1 MSTPS
6 ERRANSGG
14 TTVREA
20 VDDYL
25 RYKIK
30 ADGSETTMRSPLYR
44 FARHCRNELGVE
56 LVGDLEPTHVR
67 RFSEHLYDKVKLED
81 DPDERLAASTA
92 QTYFAYV
99 RAFLSWCVR
108 EQHLETNPANTN
120 TAEDPLPQ
128 DDGKRKTQY
137 WSDRDRKQLE
147 HYATKR
153 VDMALEGT
161 IRTDAQTALR
171 DRAIVVMLG
180 GTGAR
185 GAELFADPKDDK
197 RPGLRWSD
205 VDFDRQLI
213 EVYGKSRE
221 YEEAPFPESVH
232 NVLDR
237 WYGFLEPPT
246 DEWPVFPTGHYGSK
260 KDRLEE
266 TVSEEAV
273 SAALEGRGDAGKT
286 EVLDSLHREHEVP
299 PPSISKEGVRR
310 LLKRLTKEANIDPDG
325 DYDYLTLHG
334 ARRALGRDLYANGM
348 SEKAQ
353 EALRH
358 QSIETTH
365 EAYSDLQME
374 DVSKSI
380 DEVRE

>member
-6 ERRANSGG
+6 ERRPTPEG
-14 TTVREA
+14 TTVHEA
-20 VDDYL
+20 VEDYL

-30 ADGSETTMRSPLYR
+30 ADGSETTMRSPLES
-44 FARHCRNELGVE
+44 FADHCKDERGVGCVGELA
-56 LVGDLEPTHVR
+56 DQDIR
-67 RFSEHLYDKVKLED
+67 SYSEHLYDRVMI
-81 DPDERLAASTA
+81 DENLAASTA
-92 QTYFAYV
+92 NAYFAYV

-108 EQHLETNPANTN
+108 EQHLEQNPANTN
-120 TAEDPLPQ
+120 TAMDPLPE

-137 WSDRDRKQLE
+137 WSEDDRQQLE
-147 HYATKR
+147 AYATKR

-161 IRTDAQTALR
+161 IRTDPKAALR

-205 VDFDRQLI
+205 VDFEQRLI

-221 YEEAPFPESVH
+221 YEEAPFPDSVH
-232 NVLDR
+232 NVLER
-237 WYGFLEPPT
+237 WYDYLEPPT

-260 KDRLEE
+260 EDALIKKLGEE
-266 TVSEEAV
+266 RVN
-273 SAALEGRGDAGKT
+273 AALKGGGDEGKT
-286 EVLDSLHREHEVP
+286 AVLDRLHREHEVP

-358 QSIETTH
+358 KSIETTH
-365 EAYSDLQME
+365 EAYTDLQMK
-374 DVSKSI
+374 DVSNSI
-380 DEVRE
+380 DEVRD

>member
-6 ERRANSGG
+6 ERRANSEG
-14 TTVREA
+14 TSIHEA
-20 VDDYL
+20 VDNYL

-30 ADGSETTMRSPLYR
+30 ADGSQTTMKSPLYA
-44 FARHCRNELGVE
+44 FADFCRDELGVE
-56 LVGDLEPTHVR
+56 DVGDLADRHVR
-67 RFSEHLYDKVKLED
+67 RYSEGLHDRVKIAEN
-81 DPDERLAASTA
+81 LAASTA
-92 QTYFAYV
+92 NTYFAYV

-108 EQHLETNPANTN
+108 EQHLESNPANTN
-120 TAEDPLPQ
+120 TAMDPLPE

-137 WSDRDRKQLE
+137 WSEDDREKLIN
-147 HYATKR
+147 YVSKR
-153 VDMALEGT
+153 VDMALEGS
-161 IRTDAQTALR
+161 IRTDRSTAFR
-171 DRAIVVMLG
+171 DRAIVVMLD

-185 GAELFADPKDDK
+185 GAELFSDPKDTK

-205 VDFDRQLI
+205 VDFDQQLI

-221 YEEAPFPESVH
+221 YETAPFPESVH
-232 NVLDR
+232 SVLDR
-237 WYGFLEPPT
+237 WYRFLEPPT
-246 DEWPVFPTGHYGSK
+246 DEWPVFPSGHYTSK
-260 KDRLEE
+260 KDCLEDE
-266 TVSEEAV
+266 LGSEVVS
-273 SAALEGRGDAGKT
+273 SALESRGEEGKT
-286 EVLDSLHREHEVP
+286 EVLDRLHRENEIA

-310 LLKRLTKEANIDPDG
+310 LMKRLTKEAGIDPDG

-334 ARRALGRDLYANGM
+334 ARRALGRDLYASGL

-365 EAYSDLQME
+365 EAYTDLKME